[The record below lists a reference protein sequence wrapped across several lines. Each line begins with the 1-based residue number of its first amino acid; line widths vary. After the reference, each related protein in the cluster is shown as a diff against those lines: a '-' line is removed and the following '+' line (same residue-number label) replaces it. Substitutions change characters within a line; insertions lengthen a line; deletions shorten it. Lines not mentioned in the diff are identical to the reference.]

1 MAYTVY
7 GRFLPG
13 YNDFGSFRPTQKGLE
28 FFDEEIAKRL
38 PKELSWAGD
47 ELLVELEE
55 GETPGDARDRIDE
68 IFDFDSVLSEA
79 YDALCNAPNQDEL
92 WEE

>member
-7 GRFLPG
+7 SRLPIG
-13 YNDFGSFRPTQKGLE
+13 YNDFGSFCPTQKGLE

-38 PKELSWAGD
+38 PKELTWAGD

-55 GETPGDARDRIDE
+55 GETPADARDRIDE
-68 IFDFDSVLSEA
+68 IFDFDSVLNEA